1 MSPRLLFT
9 SALALALLAVACQA
23 EPRPGTVENLGG
35 ASSVSVSV
43 SGVPSEPGVVE
54 PKPAGA
60 TQVNVTLREWAVQPE
75 TTRVKAGSI
84 YFLVDNQG
92 PDDSHNLVIIKTDL
106 APGDLPVAEGSVPAD
121 KVTIVG
127 EIEPFAAS
135 SKASG
140 VFNLTPGKYALICN
154 IAEIE
159 GGWLESHYQ
168 LGMWVAFTVTP

>member
-35 ASSVSVSV
+35 SASVSV
-43 SGVPSEPGVVE
+43 SGVAAEPGVVE

-60 TQVNVTLREWAVQPE
+60 TQVNVTLREWAIELQ
-75 TTRVKAGSI
+75 TTTVKAGNV

-92 PDDSHNLVIIKTDL
+92 PDDVHELVIIKTDL
-106 APGDLPVAEGSVPAD
+106 SPEGLPTSEGRVPED
-121 KVTIVG
+121 KVNLVG
-127 EIEPFAAS
+127 EVRPFTAN

>member
-35 ASSVSVSV
+35 SASVSV
-43 SGVPSEPGVVE
+43 SGVAAEPGVVE

-60 TQVNVTLREWAVQPE
+60 TQVNVTLREWAIELQ
-75 TTRVKAGSI
+75 TTTVKAGNV

-92 PDDSHNLVIIKTDL
+92 PDDVHELVIIKTDL
-106 APGDLPVAEGSVPAD
+106 SPEGLPTSEGRVPED
-121 KVTIVG
+121 KVNLVG
-127 EIEPFAAS
+127 EVRPFTAN

-154 IAEIE
+154 IAEVEE
-159 GGWLESHYQ
+159 GALESHYE
-168 LGMWVAFTVTP
+168 LGMWTQFTVTP